1 MKSLKSMSEEQFDAI
16 SLMVKFSFVRNFYNK
31 IMCAIQPYSF
41 RHFEIRL

>member
-16 SLMVKFSFVRNFYNK
+16 SLMVKFFFVRKFYNK
-31 IMCAIQPYSF
+31 MCGIQPYSF